1 MWQFDILHGPAV
13 GHIAEQ
19 STAQEVLDYMV
30 LLTAIFLSQSEKLK
44 ATANTE
50 CHHHISGLIMF
61 SVYLLTLLWITLSIG
76 IISLYKVPTQN
87 LCVVIIVEN
96 PHTAYS
102 PHDRRIKLLALQ
114 LKLKFLNSTTQR
126 TDTSGETVC
135 LSRHFQ
141 RPIGNKL
148 PAAKL
153 IFLDNTSPFLL
164 FIISHE
170 LTS

>member
-30 LLTAIFLSQSEKLK
+30 LLTAIFLSQSGKLK

-114 LKLKFLNSTTQR
+114 LKLKFLNSTTQI
-126 TDTSGETVC
+126 TYILWWDCVPIQT
-135 LSRHFQ
+135 LSKTHRQQTTCSQINF
-141 RPIGNKL
+141 
-148 PAAKL
+148 
-153 IFLDNTSPFLL
+153 SW
-164 FIISHE
+164 
-170 LTS
+170 